1 MKAISAKLSALAVE
15 LTATTKK
22 LARDDPRRVVH
33 ALKVGLAI
41 TLVSLLYYFR
51 PLYDGFG
58 TSTMWAIITVI
69 VVFEF
74 SVGKNLFFIFITL
87 PDLKN
92 EYLFILIREKM
103 TFKIIR
109 TSCYDTV

>member
-1 MKAISAKLSALAVE
+1 MATEENSNGYEGLLPCCLRWVKAISVKLSALAVE

-74 SVGKNLFFIFITL
+74 SVGKNYFFHIYNASEL
-87 PDLKN
+87 
-92 EYLFILIREKM
+92 EK
-103 TFKIIR
+103 
-109 TSCYDTV
+109 